1 MTEPRRFI
9 ATVSGVAAATSAT
22 LSVDVPYVSM
32 RRPM

>member
-9 ATVSGVAAATSAT
+9 ATVSGVAAASAT